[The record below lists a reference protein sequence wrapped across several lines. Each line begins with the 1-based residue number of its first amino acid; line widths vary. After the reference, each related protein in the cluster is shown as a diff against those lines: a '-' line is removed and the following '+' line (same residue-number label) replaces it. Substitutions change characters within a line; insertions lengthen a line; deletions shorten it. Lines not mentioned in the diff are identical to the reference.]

1 MAGVKQTLEA
11 TSRHLLEG
19 PWSDGGG
26 WKPVSEEFHSH
37 VSRPPTWRPSGSPQR
52 KSESPG
58 DHRVLDLDGREP
70 TRRTFWLQLMLV
82 SASIQQVTSSGA
94 GRHSLWVLGTCIS
107 GPSQLPEFSCIL
119 MLDDLQVAYYDS
131 TLDHLVTS
139 SRDRTPLDLGQNAMR
154 IVHDMIL
161 NMRDRLR
168 FSKHRFNL
176 SEGLHVQQR
185 IAGCEIQDGQ
195 PTIVMS
201 RDGVDGQDSDIRMYN
216 TTHFSCT
223 VRDAS
228 QGQVRK
234 MLVLTEQELQQ
245 KHNYTCTAAHL
256 SLDNRLQVSWR
267 AESYHSHRA
276 HLVSPLVLVALLLL
290 LLLLL
295 VLAKCGR
302 PQELTETQW
311 RQRVKLSCE
320 APPGGRETLQVF
332 ETWSQSNAS
341 SLRAWSRR
349 GSLLLRT
356 IISVCFFMSLYTVTS
371 AER

>member
-1 MAGVKQTLEA
+1 M
-11 TSRHLLEG
+11 
-19 PWSDGGG
+19 W
-26 WKPVSEEFHSH
+26 
-37 VSRPPTWRPSGSPQR
+37 
-52 KSESPG
+52 
-58 DHRVLDLDGREP
+58 
-70 TRRTFWLQLMLV
+70 TFWLQLMLV

-139 SRDRTPLDLGQNAMR
+139 SRDRTPLDLGQNATR

-201 RDGVDGQDSDIRMYN
+201 RDGVDGQDSDSRMYN

-228 QGQVRK
+228 QGWWTAARWHFVQTLHHHFYLPTCEAVLKQLLEQKKKLLNRRVRPRLNISLYQVRK

-267 AESYHSHRA
+267 AESYHSHWA

-302 PQELTETQW
+302 PQALTETQW

-332 ETWSQSNAS
+332 
-341 SLRAWSRR
+341 
-349 GSLLLRT
+349 
-356 IISVCFFMSLYTVTS
+356 
-371 AER
+371 